1 MYIMNL
7 NVFEVNKRALEA
19 GEEKVLQQIGQG
31 RDIVSVLR
39 ACFTCAI
46 HVMI

>member
-7 NVFEVNKRALEA
+7 NVFEVQKRTLEA
-19 GEEKVLQQIGQG
+19 GKEKVLQQIGQG
-31 RDIVSVLR
+31 RDIVSLLR

-46 HVMI
+46 CVMI